1 MIYLSRYF
9 IHETLFVFFM
19 LGIVVAALRYYDTAN
34 SVYMILAAIS
44 AGLMVATKET
54 WIINGPVLL
63 IAFATTQ
70 LYFVV
75 RKKLGDGNS
84 FAETSPPDTSP
95 QSSLL
100 ANITLMAFAM
110 FMALTI
116 LFVASFNEY
125 KNSIWIWISVV
136 CLIGATLYFVLQPS
150 RSDAGSNG
158 ELQTDSALARF
169 GGAIPLTTVALVA
182 FAVFILVNVLFY
194 SSFFTNYPKGVS
206 DALKTLSLRRQRTHE
221 HEHPWYQYTYWLL
234 WEEGILVVL
243 SGLGA
248 LIALWRGHKTVG
260 LFFVALVVGL
270 CG

>member
-1 MIYLSRYF
+1 
-9 IHETLFVFFM
+9 
-19 LGIVVAALRYYDTAN
+19 
-34 SVYMILAAIS
+34 
-44 AGLMVATKET
+44 MVATKET

-75 RKKLGDGNS
+75 RKKLGNGNS

-95 QSSLL
+95 QSSWL

-136 CLIGATLYFVLQPS
+136 CLIGATLYFVLLPG
-150 RSDAGSNG
+150 RSDTGSNA
-158 ELQTDSALARF
+158 EPQTDSALARF
-169 GGAIPLTTVALVA
+169 GGAVPLTTVALVA

-206 DALKTLSLRRQRTHE
+206 DAVFGVYLYREDGVGVFGTNTLIDGVAVPVQPEGVVRFSIGELE
-221 HEHPWYQYTYWLL
+221 LL
-234 WEEGILVVL
+234 PGAFDVDIGIKFTDT
-243 SGLGA
+243 GFG
-248 LIALWRGHKTVG
+248 
-260 LFFVALVVGL
+260 
-270 CG
+270 